1 MTVSATNY
9 YGVGKIVNTH
19 GTAGEV
25 RVIATTDFPEKRF
38 AEGSELR
45 AVKATGDTEM
55 LEVRGHRKH
64 KHFDLL
70 LFQGYETREDAE
82 RLKNAALEVHA
93 SMRADLPEDE
103 FYYSEIIGVDVYT
116 EDGEHLGKVKEILSP
131 GANDVW
137 VVEGN
142 GKEILLPYT
151 EEVVRVID
159 VENRRVT
166 VHLLEGLVDE

>member
-1 MTVSATNY
+1 MTASATDY
-9 YGVGKIVNTH
+9 HEVGKIVNTH
-19 GTAGEV
+19 GVNGEV
-25 RVIATTDFPEKRF
+25 RVIATTDFPEERF
-38 AEGSELR
+38 ATGSELR
-45 AVKATGDTEM
+45 AVKQNGDTER

-64 KHFDLL
+64 KQFDLL

-82 RLKNAALEVHA
+82 YLKNAILEVHA
-93 SMRADLPEDE
+93 SMRAALPEDE
-103 FYYSEIIGVDVYT
+103 FYYSEIIGADVYT
-116 EDGEHLGKVKEILSP
+116 EDGEPLGKVKEILST

-142 GKEILLPYT
+142 GKDILLPYT
-151 EEVVRVID
+151 EEVVRAID